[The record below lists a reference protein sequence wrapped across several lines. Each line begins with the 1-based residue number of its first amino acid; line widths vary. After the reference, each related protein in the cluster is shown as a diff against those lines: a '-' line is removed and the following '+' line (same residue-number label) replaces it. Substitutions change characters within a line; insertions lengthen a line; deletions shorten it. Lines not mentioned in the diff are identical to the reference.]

1 MSFHSRDAED
11 ERGLFE
17 SRLSRMEVL
26 RSLSLSLS
34 LSLPLSLGE
43 RSKEDREEREGIRER
58 QTGKYYLIKFIFT

>member
-1 MSFHSRDAED
+1 MQRTNAAFSNRAFLEWRSFD
-11 ERGLFE
+11 L
-17 SRLSRMEVL
+17 
-26 RSLSLSLS
+26 SLSLSLS

>member
-34 LSLPLSLGE
+34 LSLSPSVKGARKIE
-43 RSKEDREEREGIRER
+43 RRER
-58 QTGKYYLIKFIFT
+58 AYAKGRQASIT